1 MTPDSNGD
9 VRAGVLSS
17 PGSEVSD
24 QAPHADEC
32 GTARRNH
39 QSGGARRNRNTTY
52 AAMVVKRSG
61 VMVLPGMGAG
71 DASTIAIRAA
81 LASQGYRVHRW
92 NLGRNVPTPE
102 LQSALRSRFFDV
114 AERYDEPVAL
124 VGWSLGGLYA
134 HRLAEFAPNM
144 VRSVITL
151 GSPLNDGEQLPS
163 LSVPTTSIYSRNDRV
178 VSWARS
184 LVDDR
189 QPRHEN
195 VEVRST
201 HLTLGIDPSVMV
213 VISDRLRR
221 DPDQWKPFRTPPLM
235 GVVYPGQ
242 PRSDG

>member
-1 MTPDSNGD
+1 
-9 VRAGVLSS
+9 
-17 PGSEVSD
+17 
-24 QAPHADEC
+24 
-32 GTARRNH
+32 
-39 QSGGARRNRNTTY
+39 
-52 AAMVVKRSG
+52 
-61 VMVLPGMGAG
+61 
-71 DASTIAIRAA
+71 
-81 LASQGYRVHRW
+81 
-92 NLGRNVPTPE
+92 
-102 LQSALRSRFFDV
+102 
-114 AERYDEPVAL
+114 
-124 VGWSLGGLYA
+124 
-134 HRLAEFAPNM
+134 M

-221 DPDQWKPFRTPPLM
+221 DPDRWKPFRTPPLM
-235 GVVYPGQ
+235 GAVYPGQ